1 MVTPFYWGSHWPL
14 ARGNMTGMAIDD
26 RIYLSP
32 SHNSIMTWGMNNH
45 TPASSAT
52 IQTHD
57 TLGRLKTMDYRRWHW
72 LIGLTDAPDQR
83 LLEWAQ
89 SFRTPPSLEL
99 QGAKLDLDSYVAE
112 RRAVRLIV
120 ESSTP
125 VITLK
130 PAVPYINPVFE
141 LAGAP
146 KNLASVALGNRSLKP
161 TEYAWD
167 GQTLWISAKVDT
179 TTALKLEFR

>member
-1 MVTPFYWGSHWPL
+1 
-14 ARGNMTGMAIDD
+14 MAIDD

-72 LIGLTDAPDQR
+72 LIGLTDASDQR

-125 VITLK
+125 VITLEAYRALHQSGVRTDRRAKK
-130 PAVPYINPVFE
+130 PGQCRVGQPFAEAHGIR
-141 LAGAP
+141 LGWAD
-146 KNLASVALGNRSLKP
+146 ALDQR
-161 TEYAWD
+161 
-167 GQTLWISAKVDT
+167 
-179 TTALKLEFR
+179 

>member
-1 MVTPFYWGSHWPL
+1 M
-14 ARGNMTGMAIDD
+14 
-26 RIYLSP
+26 
-32 SHNSIMTWGMNNH
+32 
-45 TPASSAT
+45 
-52 IQTHD
+52 
-57 TLGRLKTMDYRRWHW
+57 
-72 LIGLTDAPDQR
+72 TDASDQR

-120 ESSTP
+120 ENSTP

-130 PAVPYINPVFE
+130 PSVRYINPVFE
-141 LAGAP
+141 LIGAP
-146 KNLASVALGNRSLKP
+146 KNLASVALGNRPLKP

-167 GQTLWISAKVDT
+167 GQTLWISANVDT